1 MKNKILDT
9 CFNFTEDIEEQ
20 VVGVILDLA
29 SPDSL
34 DDYRTEAVA
43 VGTSISLLKVN
54 MNYWHI
60 NTSVLQIEPMEV
72 NFSGVK
78 CLTCC
83 ERHG

>member
-9 CFNFTEDIEEQ
+9 CFNFTEDIEKQ

-43 VGTSISLLKVN
+43 VGTSISL
-54 MNYWHI
+54 
-60 NTSVLQIEPMEV
+60 P
-72 NFSGVK
+72 
-78 CLTCC
+78 
-83 ERHG
+83 